1 VFFVDSSP
9 ESGAAAPHSKTQAL
23 NARMKLAAE
32 FQEGARIAWDA
43 LRANKLRSGLTTFGI
58 VIGVVTVALMATALE
73 ELDRAFHDA
82 ISFLGTD
89 VLYIDQREWFIESE
103 QRWEE
108 VQKRPKIT
116 LAQERALERELGMVR
131 GVAPVVNYMVDSIR
145 RGARSSGM
153 INIIGTTEQFLVTG
167 GNVLAAGRFMT
178 KTEADGNR
186 DVCVIGSEIG
196 DQLFPGESPLGKV
209 LRLNEQSF
217 TILGVFAKRGTAFG
231 QISLDNQVIIP
242 IGRMTRNFTWVPN
255 CTIQVKVGDPARVAD
270 TREDVRGLMRKIRR
284 IRPGRPDD
292 FAINQQD
299 QLIGQFGK
307 VSAVIATCGFFITG
321 LSLFVGGIGI
331 MNIMFVSVAERT
343 HEIGLRK
350 ALGARRRTILLQFLL
365 EAAGI
370 CLFGGVLALGFTA
383 AAISAGH
390 SLVPQAT
397 LSPSVVVLALGVA
410 AGTGVVSGF
419 LPAWRASRL
428 SPMEALRQE

>member
-1 VFFVDSSP
+1 MNLVV
-9 ESGAAAPHSKTQAL
+9 
-23 NARMKLAAE
+23 E

-58 VIGVVTVALMATALE
+58 VIGIVTVSLMATALE
-73 ELDRAFHDA
+73 ELDRAFQNA

-89 VLYIDQREWFIESE
+89 VLYLDRAEWFVESD
-103 QRWEE
+103 QKWEV

-116 LAQERALERELGMVR
+116 LAQARALERDLGMVR
-131 GVAPVVNYMVDSIR
+131 GVAPTVNYSVESVR
-145 RGARSSGM
+145 RGARSSGT
-153 INIIGTTEQFLVTG
+153 ITIIGTTEQFLVTG
-167 GNVLAAGRFMT
+167 GHTLAAGRFMT
-178 KTEADGNR
+178 KAEADGSR
-186 DVCVIGSEIG
+186 DICIIGAEIAE
-196 DQLFPGESPLGKV
+196 QLFPGESPLGQM
-209 LRLNEQSF
+209 LRVGEQTH
-217 TILGVFAKRGTAFG
+217 TIIGVFARRGTAFG

-242 IGRMTRNFTWVPN
+242 IGKLIRAFTWEPN
-255 CTIQVKVGDPARVAD
+255 CIIQIKVGDPARVAD
-270 TREDVRGLMRKIRR
+270 AREEVRGLMRKIRR
-284 IRPGRPDD
+284 VAPGRPDD

-299 QLIGQFGK
+299 QLIGRFGQ

-343 HEIGLRK
+343 REIGLRK

-370 CLFGGVLALGFTA
+370 CLFGGLLALGFTA
-383 AAISAGH
+383 VAIAFARRF
-390 SLVPQAT
+390 VPEAT
-397 LSPSVVVLALGVA
+397 LSLSVVILALSVA
-410 AGTGVVSGF
+410 VATGVVSGF